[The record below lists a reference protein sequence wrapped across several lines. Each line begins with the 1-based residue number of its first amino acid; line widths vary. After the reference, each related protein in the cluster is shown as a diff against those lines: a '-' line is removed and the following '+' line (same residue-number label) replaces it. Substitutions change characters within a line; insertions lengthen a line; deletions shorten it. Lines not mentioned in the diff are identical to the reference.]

1 MAKKSELDI
10 LTPQES
16 AEILRVA
23 SDLGEALVMAE
34 KKLIIPHIKNPSF
47 FIFGAEEGSGYFR
60 TEGNINAIRK
70 LAAKGEVDEISVL
83 FGGALVGMMQ
93 LAAGAL
99 GEKEAL
105 STCLNAL
112 LAYCENSNSEFTET
126 TVAKEIE
133 NYLENT

>member
-1 MAKKSELDI
+1 MVEKSELDI

-23 SDLGEALVMAE
+23 RDLGETLVIAE
-34 KKLIIPHIKNPSF
+34 KKLILPHIKNPSF
-47 FIFGAEEGSGYFR
+47 FIFGAEKGSGYFR
-60 TEGNINAIRK
+60 TEGNVNAVREI
-70 LAAKGEVDEISVL
+70 AAKGGLDEINML

-112 LAYCENSNSEFTET
+112 LAYCENTNSEFTET
-126 TVAKEIE
+126 KVAKEIE